1 MLLEDIEDIS
11 AVFIHKTTGIKI
23 SDMLQRSRCVLAQIK
38 HIDDDA
44 PWKNMTDLLPCPFSE
59 SNIEHSNVYMQV
71 SNADNADNKPSRNST
86 DITSSVTNYINE
98 TNADL
103 IANPTAIETTGAIIE
118 VFTPE
123 IITLNVDIGITE
135 YKFTTVK
142 QMGGMVNK
150 GKTTEQKKPLK
161 GEDNVNG
168 GTGEN
173 IPQLCVILIAMMNL
187 LYVLEYAYIFKI

>member
-1 MLLEDIEDIS
+1 MLLEDIENIS

-23 SDMLQRSRCVLAQIK
+23 SNMLQKNRCVLAQIK
-38 HIDDDA
+38 HINDDA
-44 PWKNMTDLLPCPFSE
+44 PWENVTDRLPCPFSE
-59 SNIEHSNVYMQV
+59 SNTENSTLYMQV

-86 DITSSVTNYINE
+86 DITSSVTNYIDE

-103 IANPTAIETTGAIIE
+103 IANPTTIETMGAIIE

-123 IITLNVDIGITE
+123 IITLNVDIEITE

-142 QMGGMVNK
+142 QMGGMTNK
-150 GKTTEQKKPLK
+150 GKTTEQK
-161 GEDNVNG
+161 NVNG

-173 IPQLCVILIAMMNL
+173 NPQLCVILIAMMNL
-187 LYVLEYAYIFKI
+187 LYVLE